1 MSTRRGAPTRRT
13 PARWRDT
20 CAVEERISLVTLG
33 VADID
38 RARGF
43 YEALG
48 WSGESPDGE
57 VVLFQAGCMSWPSG
71 VATNSPRTVSSR
83 TPEVGGGVTLAYN
96 VASPEDVDTV
106 LAEAEA
112 AGATVGRP
120 GAETFWGGY
129 SGVFI
134 DLDGHPGGRPQ
145 SGLDPRGGRLG
156 SASLSPSL
164 NGS

>member
-1 MSTRRGAPTRRT
+1 
-13 PARWRDT
+13 
-20 CAVEERISLVTLG
+20 VEQRISLVTLG

-57 VVLFQAGCMSWPSG
+57 VVFFQAGGMVLALWGRDRLAEDSVVTDPGGW
-71 VATNSPRTVSSR
+71 
-83 TPEVGGGVTLAYN
+83 GGVTLAYN
-96 VASPEDVDTV
+96 VASPEDVDAV

-112 AGATVGRP
+112 AGATIGRR

-134 DLDGHPGGRPQ
+134 DLDGHPWEVAHNPGWVLAADG
-145 SGLDPRGGRLG
+145 SVRLR
-156 SASLSPSL
+156 
-164 NGS
+164 